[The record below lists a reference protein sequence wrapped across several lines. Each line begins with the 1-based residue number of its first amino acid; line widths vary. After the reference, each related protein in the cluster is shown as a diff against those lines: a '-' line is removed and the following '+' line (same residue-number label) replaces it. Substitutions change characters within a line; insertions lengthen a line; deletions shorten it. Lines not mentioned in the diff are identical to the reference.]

1 MNDERGK
8 AIGATTRL
16 ICLLGHPVRHSS
28 SPAIHNAA
36 FAAQGLDLAYL
47 AFDVNAEDL
56 PTAIAGLRALGVAGA
71 NVTIPHKER
80 VLPLLDEVDPAAR
93 RTGAVNTIVNR
104 EGCLVGYNSDIHGFL
119 AALERGWGKGPTGA
133 RCLVVGAGG
142 AARAVIAGLSSEH
155 AAEIWVYN
163 RTTSR
168 ARDLCAEAAAW
179 SDVPV
184 RALGESDLLCFGPQA
199 DLIVNATSVGLDDGV
214 KGTPVPVDILRGSQ
228 TVMDIVCSADP
239 TPLLVAASMRG
250 AVALDG
256 FEMLVQQ
263 AARSYEMWT
272 GRAAPVQLMR
282 SRVRST

>member
-8 AIGATTRL
+8 AIGPTTKL
-16 ICLLGHPVRHSS
+16 ICLLGHPVRHSR

-36 FAAQGLDLAYL
+36 FAAQGLDFAYL
-47 AFDVNAEDL
+47 AFDVAPEDL
-56 PTAIAGLRALGVAGA
+56 PAAVAGLRALGVVGA
-71 NVTIPHKER
+71 NVTIPHKEQ

-104 EGCLVGYNSDIHGFL
+104 DGRLAGYNSDIHGFL
-119 AALERGWGKGPTGA
+119 ASLERGWGRGPTGA

-142 AARAVIAGLSSEH
+142 AARAVVAGLSSKR

-163 RTTSR
+163 RTASR
-168 ARDLCAEAAAW
+168 ARDLCAEAATW

-199 DLIVNATSVGLDDGV
+199 DLIVNATSVGLDEGV
-214 KGTPVPVDILRGSQ
+214 KGTPLPVDILHGSQ
-228 TVMDIVCSADP
+228 TVMDIVCSADS
-239 TPLLVAASMRG
+239 TPLLTAASMRG

-256 FEMLVQQ
+256 YEMLVQQ

-272 GRAAPVQLMR
+272 GRTAPVELMR
-282 SRVRST
+282 SRVRGT